1 MKALPLL
8 QQRIVSVDEKG
19 VVELITKPLFEAFQ
33 AREINHKTAD
43 IQLCGCKPERETAA
57 VTVNEAAMSRMTPL
71 AMTAGVPLE
80 PLAADVTGGRGQHKS
95 SEEGRC
101 RRIWTVLKA

>member
-1 MKALPLL
+1 MQALPLL

-19 VVELITKPLFEAFQ
+19 VVELITKPLFETFQ
-33 AREINHKTAD
+33 AGEIHHKTAD
-43 IQLCGCKPERETAA
+43 IQLCGCEPERETAA
-57 VTVNEAAMSRMTPL
+57 VTVNEAAMARMTPL

-95 SEEGRC
+95 NEGGRC
-101 RRIWTVLKA
+101 RKIGTVLEA